1 MTATETTGQD
11 AEPADSTAGGG
22 HAAGGR
28 PPDTGPSDG
37 GLRYPVD
44 ARAGGSGGPADP
56 AAEPA
61 ESADAA
67 DSADD
72 DWRGVAA
79 EQVDDVS
86 AQAGFFLRARSRRLL
101 ISLLSPHRRALTWA
115 SVLIVVVTGAEMAG
129 PYLVAVGIDSGIPA
143 LGRGDWSPVLWT
155 TGGILSTALFG
166 AVLRLFFLRLVGR
179 IGQDVLLDLRRRV
192 FTQFQRLPVAFHE
205 QYTSGRV
212 ISRLTNDLDA
222 LSDLIDN
229 SLDGLINAVLNV
241 VVISIL
247 LVLLDPLLSLALA
260 AVLPALV
267 WLLVW
272 YTRGSRLAYRRTRET
287 IAALIVQFVE
297 TLNGIRA
304 VQAFRR
310 EPRNARIFD
319 RLNQDYREA
328 NADAMRLL
336 AWFMPGI
343 KAVGAVITAAVL
355 VFGGFQVLDGA
366 LQIGVLTAFLL
377 YLRQFFDPLQDLA
390 MFYTSYQSATAALE
404 KLSGVLEQE
413 PSVPE
418 PAEPAALPD
427 PVRGEISFAA
437 VAFSYPARDSDAAA
451 AAPQDGDA
459 AQGPAS
465 TAATL
470 PGARAAEPEPEQK
483 PEPKQKPAKADKVI
497 LPGLDLVIPAGQT
510 VALVGATGA
519 GKSTVARLMCRF
531 YDPVAGR
538 VGLDGID
545 LRDLAD
551 ADLRAHVVMVTQENF
566 LFTGTVADNIR
577 FGRPTA
583 TDDEVRRAAE
593 AIGAHEFISELP
605 EGYDTDVKKRGG
617 RLSAGQRQLIAF
629 ARAFLADPAV
639 LVLDEATSSLDVP
652 SERLVQRALR
662 TILADRTAL
671 IIAHRL
677 STVEIADRVLVME
690 DGRIVEDGSP
700 EELLAI
706 ESARTSRTDD
716 AGPDAQADSD
726 PEEQTGRFAA
736 LHNAWRDSL
745 AHV

>member
-1 MTATETTGQD
+1 MTAVDTIADQD
-11 AEPADSTAGGG
+11 AHGE
-22 HAAGGR
+22 
-28 PPDTGPSDG
+28 PPDTGPGGRPSTAAGAATADG
-37 GLRYPVD
+37 P
-44 ARAGGSGGPADP
+44 GPAP
-56 AAEPA
+56 GEGGQ
-61 ESADAA
+61 
-67 DSADD
+67 D

-79 EQVDDVS
+79 EKVDEVS
-86 AQAGFFLRARSRRLL
+86 AEAGFFLRARSRQL
-101 ISLLSPHRRALTWA
+101 LLSLIRPYRRELAWA
-115 SVLIVVVTGAEMAG
+115 TVLIVVVTGAEMAG
-129 PYLVAVGIDSGIPA
+129 PYLVSVGIDTGIPA
-143 LGRGDWSPVLWT
+143 LGRKDWAPVAWT
-155 TGGILSTALFG
+155 AGGILTTALFG
-166 AVLRLFFLRLVGR
+166 ALLRLFFLKLVGR
-179 IGQDVLLDLRRRV
+179 VGQDILLDLRRRV

-222 LSDLIDN
+222 LNDLIDN
-229 SLDGLINAVLNV
+229 SLDGLVNAVLNV

-247 LVLLDPLLSLALA
+247 LVVLDPLLSLCLA
-260 AVLPALV
+260 AVLPVLG

-287 IAALIVQFVE
+287 VAALIVQFVE

-319 RLNQDYREA
+319 RLNQDYQRA
-328 NADAMRLL
+328 NMDAMRMIG
-336 AWFMPGI
+336 WFMPGI
-343 KAVGAVITAAVL
+343 KAVGAVLTAAVL

-377 YLRQFFDPLQDLA
+377 YLRQFFDPMQDLA
-390 MFYTSYQSATAALE
+390 MFYTSYQSAAAALE

-413 PSVPE
+413 PEVPE

-427 PVRGEISFAA
+427 PVRGEISFTA
-437 VAFSYPARDSDAAA
+437 VAFSYPARDSDEA
-451 AAPQDGDA
+451 AAPRTGADGRE
-459 AQGPAS
+459 QGPAQE
-465 TAATL
+465 AAPAAQTS
-470 PGARAAEPEPEQK
+470 GAPAAAP
-483 PEPKQKPAKADKVI
+483 KADKVI

-538 VGLDGID
+538 VSLDGID

-577 FGRPTA
+577 FGRPAA
-583 TDDEVRRAAE
+583 TDAEVRRAAE
-593 AIGAHEFISELP
+593 AIGAHEFISLLP

-677 STVEIADRVLVME
+677 STVEIADRVLVMDE
-690 DGRIVEDGSP
+690 GRIVEDGSP
-700 EELLAI
+700 EELLALEAAR
-706 ESARTSRTDD
+706 ESGAD
-716 AGPDAQADSD
+716 ASPDRPGAPA
-726 PEEQTGRFAA
+726 GRFAA

-745 AHV
+745 VSS

>member
-1 MTATETTGQD
+1 MTAVDTVADQD
-11 AEPADSTAGGG
+11 AHGE
-22 HAAGGR
+22 
-28 PPDTGPSDG
+28 PPDTGP
-37 GLRYPVD
+37 
-44 ARAGGSGGPADP
+44 GGPPSAAGAAPADGPGP
-56 AAEPA
+56 APGDGAQ
-61 ESADAA
+61 
-67 DSADD
+67 D

-79 EQVDDVS
+79 EKVDEVS
-86 AQAGFFLRARSRRLL
+86 AEAGFFLRARSRRLL
-101 ISLLSPHRRALTWA
+101 LSLIRPHRRELAWA
-115 SVLIVVVTGAEMAG
+115 TVLIVVVTGAEMAG
-129 PYLVAVGIDSGIPA
+129 PYLVSVGIDTGIPA
-143 LGRGDWSPVLWT
+143 LGRQDWAPAAWT
-155 TGGILSTALFG
+155 AGGILATALFG
-166 AVLRLFFLRLVGR
+166 ALLRLFFLKLVGR
-179 IGQDVLLDLRRRV
+179 IGQDILLDLRRRV

-222 LSDLIDN
+222 LNELIDN

-247 LVLLDPLLSLALA
+247 LVVLDPLLSLCLA
-260 AVLPALV
+260 AVLPVLV

-319 RLNQDYREA
+319 RLNQDYQRA
-328 NADAMRLL
+328 NMDAMRMVG
-336 AWFMPGI
+336 WFMPGI

-413 PSVPE
+413 PEVPE
-418 PAEPAALPD
+418 PADPAVLPD
-427 PVRGEISFAA
+427 PVRGEISFTA

-451 AAPQDGDA
+451 APRTGADGEAQDPAHDGAQRAQPSVAP
-459 AQGPAS
+459 
-465 TAATL
+465 TAA
-470 PGARAAEPEPEQK
+470 PAAP
-483 PEPKQKPAKADKVI
+483 KADKVI

-510 VALVGATGA
+510 VALVGSTGA

-538 VGLDGID
+538 VSLDGID

-577 FGRPTA
+577 FGRPAA
-583 TDDEVRRAAE
+583 TDAEVRRAAE
-593 AIGAHEFISELP
+593 AIGAHEFISRLP

-677 STVEIADRVLVME
+677 STVEIADRVLVMDE
-690 DGRIVEDGSP
+690 GRIVEDGSP
-700 EELLAI
+700 EDLLALEAAR
-706 ESARTSRTDD
+706 ESG
-716 AGPDAQADSD
+716 AGGS
-726 PEEQTGRFAA
+726 PERPESQVGRFAA

-745 AHV
+745 VGS